1 MGRLIGWLIGAP
13 LAAAAAVFAV
23 ANRTAVVADLWPLP
37 WTVEAPLYLFVLLA
51 LLAGFLAGAA
61 GAWASSL
68 AARRRV
74 RAAARTEVE
83 TARRESGARAAMP
96 PVAAETP
103 LQRSLLP
110 PFA

>member
-23 ANRTAVVADLWPLP
+23 AHRTSVVADLWPLP
-37 WTVEAPLYLFVLLA
+37 WSVEAPLYLFVLFA
-51 LLAGFLAGAA
+51 LFAGFLAGAA
-61 GAWASSL
+61 VAWASSL

-74 RAAARTEVE
+74 RAAARTEIE
-83 TARRESGARAAMP
+83 AARRVAAAGAAMP
-96 PVAAETP
+96 PATGTP
-103 LQRSLLP
+103 PQRPLLP

>member
-1 MGRLIGWLIGAP
+1 VGRLVGWLIGAP

-23 ANRTAVVADLWPLP
+23 ANRTSAVADLWPLP

-61 GAWASSL
+61 VAWTSSL
-68 AARRRV
+68 KARRRI
-74 RAAARTEVE
+74 RAAARTEIE
-83 TARRESGARAAMP
+83 ALRRESGARAAMP
-96 PVAAETP
+96 SVAAETSS
-103 LQRSLLP
+103 QRTLLP